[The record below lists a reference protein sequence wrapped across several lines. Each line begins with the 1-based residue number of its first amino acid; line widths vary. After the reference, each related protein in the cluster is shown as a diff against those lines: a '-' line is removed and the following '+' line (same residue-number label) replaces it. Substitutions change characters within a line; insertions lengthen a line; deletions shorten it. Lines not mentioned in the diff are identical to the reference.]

1 MLKLDK
7 KQYYLLA
14 CSYGPDSMALFDM
27 LLKQGYNFGVAHV
40 NYHFRTESVLE
51 EEGLKEYCQKNNIC
65 LYVYDNK
72 EKVTK
77 NIEAR
82 ARDIRYN
89 FFKKIYDEKRF
100 DALLVAHHFD
110 DSIETYILQKRRNL
124 KVFWYGLNTFSHNF
138 GMNIIR
144 PLLDYT
150 KEDLLN
156 YCKKYNVPYAIDLS
170 NFSDDFLR
178 NKIRHEI
185 INHLS
190 YSERINYQRK
200 MIEENTKVN
209 NILKSFTDKNIE
221 CVDVLSTLDGDEF
234 IYAIYLLAERAQ
246 IFKISRNN
254 IKEIRKVILSE
265 KPNVYI
271 KYKDFIFVKEY
282 GKVYFTK
289 DLFID
294 DNYLFIIP
302 HKMVLDT
309 PYFYLDFTGDT
320 SNRNVKDNDYPL
332 TIRNASKD
340 DLVKIKNYYKPIRRL
355 FIDWKVPTRYRKR
368 WPVILNHNGVV
379 IYVPR
384 YRSDYVI
391 KSDDNFFVK

>member
-40 NYHFRTESVLE
+40 NYHFRKESVFE
-51 EEGLKEYCQKNNIC
+51 EEGLKEYCKKNNIC

-156 YCKKYNVPYAIDLS
+156 YCKKYDVPYAIDLS

-190 YSERINYQRK
+190 NSERINYQRK
-200 MIEENTKVN
+200 IIEENTKVN
-209 NILKSFTDKNIE
+209 NILKRFTDKNIE

-254 IKEIRKVILSE
+254 IKEIHKVILSE
-265 KPNVYI
+265 KPNVFI

-289 DLFID
+289 DLFVD

-302 HKMVLDT
+302 HKTVLDT

-320 SNRNVKDNDYPL
+320 SNRNFNDNDYPL
-332 TIRNASKD
+332 TIRNASKN
-340 DLVKIKNYYKPIRRL
+340 DLVKIKDYYKSIRRL

-368 WPVILNHNGVV
+368 WPVILNRKGVV

-391 KSDDNFFVK
+391 KADDNFFVK